1 MNNLCSTCCVCLW
14 EPPGRWLQRAGVRG
28 PLWDVQFRTQTVVQ
42 LWAGAVGLGCW
53 GCQGAAQPGMQSET
67 AVAGSGWAREGTAP
81 REPLWGKRSHG
92 GIREMSAGSNLQV
105 YGRKES
111 FSICAFSA
119 VGPAK
124 GNCFCDTRSALAGKV
139 ANKSILTGSVCF

>member
-53 GCQGAAQPGMQSET
+53 GCQGAAQP
-67 AVAGSGWAREGTAP
+67 AVSQECSLRQQWQGRGGQERAQLPGSLSGERGVMGE
-81 REPLWGKRSHG
+81 LGKC
-92 GIREMSAGSNLQV
+92 LQ
-105 YGRKES
+105 GQISKFMGERK
-111 FSICAFSA
+111 
-119 VGPAK
+119 
-124 GNCFCDTRSALAGKV
+124 ALAFVPSLPLGQQRATAFV
-139 ANKSILTGSVCF
+139 IPDQH